1 MAITYTRFY
10 ERAMVVV
17 SSEGLSDVVS
27 TVYCILTGTNENGV
41 SLNIG
46 EDIVLDPPQSTNFIP
61 FNEITKETVD
71 SWVIVKEQYANLEL
85 KVALAIGELISPT
98 IVHKTLNFE
107 ASNVDTTSI

>member
-41 SLNIG
+41 SLNLG

-61 FNEITKETVD
+61 FNEITKETVE
-71 SWVIVKEQYANLEL
+71 SWVTTKEQYTNLEL
-85 KVALAIGELISPT
+85 KVAQAISELVTPT
-98 IVHKTLNFE
+98 IVHKPLNFH
-107 ASNVDTTSI
+107 ASNVDITSS